1 MAGDR
6 IRKPEAPAGS
16 TGQRFGARDNPAM
29 GMAGLA
35 SRPRY
40 VSVVGGTDAS
50 DTVLALAEEVG
61 RVLAQRGCVVVTG
74 GRAGVAEAASRGAVL
89 AGGSTVGILPGTTR
103 AEANPYVTIA
113 VPTGVGEA
121 RNALVVMDAAA
132 VIALPGSYG
141 TLSEIAFALLAGTP
155 VVVVGDGWDIDGTVP
170 AQTAT
175 DAVDLA
181 LALGS
186 GA

>member
-1 MAGDR
+1 
-6 IRKPEAPAGS
+6 
-16 TGQRFGARDNPAM
+16 M
-29 GMAGLA
+29 GMAGLS

-40 VSVVGGTDAS
+40 VSVVGGTEAS
-50 DTVLALAEEVG
+50 ELVLALAEEVG
-61 RVLAQRGCVVVTG
+61 RLLAQRGCVVVTG

-103 AEANPYVTIA
+103 AEANPYVTIP

-132 VIALPGSYG
+132 VIALPGAYG
-141 TLSEIAFALLAGTP
+141 TLSEVAFALLARTP
-155 VVVVGDGWDIDGTVP
+155 VIVLGEGWDVAGTVP
-170 AQTAT
+170 ARTAS

-181 LALGS
+181 LDLAQG
-186 GA
+186 G